1 MKRTIACML
10 MTMLLLCACVP
21 AHAAEWTVTESAE
34 MTDAARETFEKATQK
49 LLGMTYDPV
58 ALLAEKDGSYCILCR
73 ATAVYPEAEP
83 SYSLVYVGED
93 GVQNVWE
100 LWIEKH
106 STPEGASRETARFSY
121 DHDPR
126 ENPEAMKDI
135 VENDKA
141 VYGFSPDP
149 ASTRLGSYAQYDWT
163 DPAFVSKAKEERKAY
178 HDSLDSMTD
187 ILLGMREEGASV
199 EEMARAVSAERNR
212 LRLAAYQDDPE
223 GLAEVKESNLK
234 TYGHE
239 DGPTADEL
247 YEKYASWE
255 TVLQK
260 AFGANLGM
268 DVCCGLYDEYY
279 QLYIELGY
287 VEEKD

>member
-49 LLGMTYDPV
+49 LLGMNYDPV

-106 STPEGASRETARFSY
+106 STPEEASRETARFSY

-247 YEKYASWE
+247 YEKYGSWE

-260 AFGANLGM
+260 AFSANLGM